1 MLGYILSRTGVSN
14 ILQQRGAWAQCVLT
28 SVTQPNEDASLWGRN
43 QLQINRYLTWLLV
56 ENRYIHPQYVYREN
70 AVCKKLLPTPGI
82 LRPHPTETSV
92 GRSLKRT
99 FSRRPFPQKWG
110 LQASWSRDL
119 LLPHFRGFG
128 DHPECWER
136 VSREQEVFQAGRA
149 LSVMSRLVPQIDVFL
164 SLEVGEEERGE
175 GSAGGPR
182 WRLGWER

>member
-43 QLQINRYLTWLLV
+43 QLQINRLPNLAAG
-56 ENRYIHPQYVYREN
+56 RKQVYTST
-70 AVCKKLLPTPGI
+70 VCLQRKRGLQETPSHS
-82 LRPHPTETSV
+82 RDTEAPPWDEPHPTETSV

-119 LLPHFRGFG
+119 LLPRFRGFG

-149 LSVMSRLVPQIDVFL
+149 EQARASDRCISLPRSR
-164 SLEVGEEERGE
+164 
-175 GSAGGPR
+175 
-182 WRLGWER
+182 